1 MSSSTFHTKAII
13 LRAVAYGNT
22 SLIVTA
28 YTAMFGL
35 QTYIVKGIR
44 TSSKKQS
51 SKASYFLVGNI
62 LDVVVYHHTQ
72 KNIQFIKEYQFAFVP
87 KNLQQQVIKNAVVSV
102 VIEIVLHTIK
112 QTEANAELY
121 HLLEQTISFC
131 DTATPTQTANL
142 PIAFCLQWSS
152 LLGFG
157 VDSQY
162 TSTENVFDI
171 KEGNFVANIPSH
183 SYFVEGELAS
193 LISIIN
199 LLKSKDELDSIKLNK
214 QVRKQLLD
222 AMILFLQ
229 LHVEHFGNLKS
240 IEILAIILA

>member
-1 MSSSTFHTKAII
+1 MQVYKTKGII
-13 LRAVAYGNT
+13 LRTLKYGET
-22 SLIVTA
+22 SIITTA
-28 YTAMFGL
+28 YTELFGI

-121 HLLEQTISFC
+121 NLLEQTIAFC
-131 DTATPTQTANL
+131 D
-142 PIAFCLQWSS
+142 
-152 LLGFG
+152 
-157 VDSQY
+157 
-162 TSTENVFDI
+162 
-171 KEGNFVANIPSH
+171 
-183 SYFVEGELAS
+183 
-193 LISIIN
+193 
-199 LLKSKDELDSIKLNK
+199 
-214 QVRKQLLD
+214 
-222 AMILFLQ
+222 
-229 LHVEHFGNLKS
+229 
-240 IEILAIILA
+240 

>member
-1 MSSSTFHTKAII
+1 
-13 LRAVAYGNT
+13 
-22 SLIVTA
+22 
-28 YTAMFGL
+28 MFGL

-72 KNIQFIKEYQFAFVP
+72 KNIQFIKEYQFAFIP
-87 KNLQQQVIKNAVVSV
+87 KNLQQQVVKNAVISV

-112 QTEANAELY
+112 QTEANPELY
-121 HLLEQTISFC
+121 NLLEQTIEFC

-142 PIAFCLQWSS
+142 PIFFCLQWSS

-162 TSTENVFDI
+162 SATENVFDI
-171 KEGNFVANIPSH
+171 KEGNFVANTPSH
-183 SYFVEGELAS
+183 SYFVEDELAS
-193 LISIIN
+193 LISTIN
-199 LLKSKDELDSIKLNK
+199 LLNSKDELDSIKLNK

-229 LHVEHFGNLKS
+229 LHVDHFGSLKS
-240 IEILAIILA
+240 INVLVTILA